1 MGSFLDDPRER
12 WRDVTV
18 ETDVAVRM
26 RDGIVLRADIY
37 RPTTHCACPVLLMRT
52 PYDKAQ
58 AQNICFA
65 HPTWYARRG
74 FIVVVQDCRGRYRS
88 DGEWYPFRHEQQDSI
103 DTIDWAA
110 NIKGSTGQ
118 VVMYGF
124 SYSGVVQLLAAV
136 EAFAAGGDHASL
148 TSADYSSDWFYRGG
162 RSSWHSP

>member
-1 MGSFLDDPRER
+1 MGSFLDDSRER

-88 DGEWYPFRHEQQDSI
+88 DGECTLPAR
-103 DTIDWAA
+103 AA
-110 NIKGSTGQ
+110 GQHRYDRLGGKYQGSTGQ
-118 VVMYGF
+118 VVIRF

-136 EAFAAGGDHASL
+136 EKPSPLAAIMPALPPQTTRATGSTGE
-148 TSADYSSDWFYRGG
+148 G